1 MSELYAMSQKEIA
14 DVLGLQHCKK
24 LCIKMEVGE
33 VVKVEAECFVEKD
46 GIVKTLSVL
55 KRFEWV
61 EKDENPPEPSIS
73 DAQREHGLDQFKR
86 GYPGAWRDTS
96 VEAVSEEVKGNG

>member
-46 GIVKTLSVL
+46 GVVQALSIL

-61 EKDENPPEPSIS
+61 EKPANAPDVPVPPAPSLS
-73 DAQREHGLDQFKR
+73 DAQREFELDQFKR
-86 GYPGAWRDTS
+86 GYPGAWR
-96 VEAVSEEVKGNG
+96 EHK